1 MEECLHLLFYVEG
14 ENTMAKEKI
23 LIVDDEEH
31 IIELLKF
38 NLLNAGY
45 EVLTANDG
53 IDAVKIAK
61 AEKPSLL
68 LLDLMLPGIDGFD
81 VCKEIKRNNEMKNTS
96 IVMLTAKGEELD
108 KILGLELG
116 ADDYITKPFS
126 VRELLARVKAVLRRT
141 NSFNDPED
149 EIYDSQNLKVD
160 FERHEVSVNSEKVDL
175 TLKEFELLQILI
187 KNKGKILKRETL
199 LDKIWG
205 YEYIGE
211 TRTVDVHIR
220 YLRKKIEEDDKNP
233 RFIETIRG
241 VGYRFN
247 PAE

>member
-1 MEECLHLLFYVEG
+1 MEECLHLLFYVKG

-53 IDAVKIAK
+53 IDAVRIAK

-141 NSFNDPED
+141 NSFNDAEE

-160 FERHEVSVNSEKVDL
+160 FERHEVSVNGEKVDL

>member
-1 MEECLHLLFYVEG
+1 MS
-14 ENTMAKEKI
+14 KEKI

-31 IIELLKF
+31 IVELLKF
-38 NLLNAGY
+38 NLQSAGY
-45 EVLTANDG
+45 EVMEANNG
-53 IDAVKIAK
+53 IDALKIAN
-61 AEKPSLL
+61 ENKPSLM
-68 LLDLMLPGIDGFD
+68 LLDLMLPGMDGFD

-96 IVMLTAKGEELD
+96 IIMLTAKGEELD

-141 NSFNDPED
+141 NTFSESDS
-149 EIYDSQNLKVD
+149 EIYKSKSLTVN
-160 FERHEVSVNSEKVDL
+160 FERREVVVNNNKVDL
-175 TLKEFELLQILI
+175 SLKEFELLQILI
-187 KNKGKILKRETL
+187 KNKGKILKREVL

-247 PAE
+247 PEE

>member
-1 MEECLHLLFYVEG
+1 
-14 ENTMAKEKI
+14 MANEKI

-31 IIELLKF
+31 IVELLHF
-38 NLLNAGY
+38 NLVNAGY
-45 EVLTANDG
+45 EVLSANNG

-68 LLDLMLPGIDGFD
+68 LLDLMLPGMDGFY
-81 VCKEIKRNNEMKNTS
+81 VCKEIKRDSEMKKTS
-96 IVMLTAKGEELD
+96 IIMLTAKGEELD

-141 NSFNDPED
+141 SSFNEAED
-149 EIYDSQNLKVD
+149 DVYNSENLKVD
-160 FERHEVSVNSEKVDL
+160 FERHEVYVNDRKVDL

-187 KNKGKILKRETL
+187 KNKGRILKRETL

>member
-1 MEECLHLLFYVEG
+1 
-14 ENTMAKEKI
+14 MAKEKI

-31 IIELLKF
+31 IIELIKF

-53 IDAVKIAK
+53 IEAVKLAK
-61 AEKPSLL
+61 AEKPSLM

-81 VCKEIKRNNEMKNTS
+81 VCKEIKRDSEMKKTS
-96 IVMLTAKGEELD
+96 IIMLTAKGEELD

-141 NSFNDPED
+141 STFS
-149 EIYDSQNLKVD
+149 EIEESDTYASQNLKVD
-160 FERHEVSVNSEKVDL
+160 FERHDVYVNEQKVDL

>member
-1 MEECLHLLFYVEG
+1 
-14 ENTMAKEKI
+14 MAKEKI

-31 IIELLKF
+31 IIELLRF

-45 EVLTANDG
+45 EIFTANNG

-81 VCKEIKRNNEMKNTS
+81 VCKEIKRDNEMKKTS
-96 IVMLTAKGEELD
+96 IIMLTAKGEELD

-141 NSFNDPED
+141 NSFSETEED
-149 EIYDSQNLKVD
+149 FYDSQNLKVE
-160 FERHEVSVNSEKVDL
+160 FERHEVFVNGEKVDL

-187 KNKGKILKRETL
+187 KNKGKILTRETL

>member
-1 MEECLHLLFYVEG
+1 
-14 ENTMAKEKI
+14 MAKEKI

-45 EVLTANDG
+45 DVFTANDG
-53 IDAVKIAK
+53 VEAVKIAR
-61 AEKPSLL
+61 AEKPNLL

-81 VCKEIKRNNEMKNTS
+81 VCKEIKRDNEMKKTS
-96 IVMLTAKGEELD
+96 IIMLTAKGEELD

-141 NSFNDPED
+141 NSFNEMDED
-149 EIYDSQNLKVD
+149 VYESKNLKVD
-160 FERHEVSVNSEKVDL
+160 FERHEVYINNEKIDL

-233 RFIETIRG
+233 KYIETIRG

>member
-1 MEECLHLLFYVEG
+1 MSMEKV
-14 ENTMAKEKI
+14 

-31 IIELLKF
+31 IVELLDF
-38 NLLNAGY
+38 NLKNAGY
-45 EVLTANDG
+45 ETFKACDG
-53 IDAVKIAK
+53 IEALKLVNE
-61 AEKPSLL
+61 EKPNLM

-81 VCKEIKRNNEMKNTS
+81 VCKEIKKNKDMKNIS
-96 IVMLTAKGEELD
+96 IIMLTAKGEELD

-141 NSFNDPED
+141 AAVSEEESD
-149 EIYDSQNLKVD
+149 IYESKSLKVD
-160 FERHEVSVNSEKVDL
+160 FERHEVVVNGEKVDL
-175 TLKEFELLQILI
+175 TLKEFELLHILI
-187 KNKGKILKRETL
+187 KNKGKILKREML

-233 RFIETIRG
+233 KFIETIRG

-247 PAE
+247 PN

>member
-1 MEECLHLLFYVEG
+1 
-14 ENTMAKEKI
+14 MAKEKI

-31 IIELLKF
+31 IVELIKF
-38 NLLNAGY
+38 NLINRGY
-45 EVLTANDG
+45 DVLTANDG
-53 IDAVKIAK
+53 IEAIKIIK
-61 AEKPSLL
+61 VEKPSLV
-68 LLDLMLPGIDGFD
+68 LLDLMLPGIDGYD
-81 VCKEIKRNNEMKNTS
+81 VCKEIKRDKDMQNIS
-96 IVMLTAKGEELD
+96 IIMLTAKGEEFD

-126 VRELLARVKAVLRRT
+126 VRELIARVKAVLRRT
-141 NSFNDPED
+141 NTFSELYED
-149 EIYDSQNLKVD
+149 VYESKSLKVD
-160 FERHEVSVNSEKVDL
+160 FERHEVLVDGKEVDL

-187 KNKGKILKRETL
+187 KNKGKILNREVL

-220 YLRKKIEEDDKNP
+220 YLRKKIEKDDKNP
-233 RFIETIRG
+233 KFIQTIRG

-247 PAE
+247 PIE

>member
-1 MEECLHLLFYVEG
+1 
-14 ENTMAKEKI
+14 MANEKI

-31 IIELLKF
+31 IVELLKF

-45 EVLTANDG
+45 EVITANNG
-53 IDAVKIAK
+53 IDALKMAK
-61 AEKPSLL
+61 NENPSLL
-68 LLDLMLPGIDGFD
+68 LLDLMLPGIDGFE
-81 VCKEIKRNNEMKNTS
+81 VCKEIKRDKNMQKTS
-96 IVMLTAKGEELD
+96 IIMLTAKGEELD

-126 VRELLARVKAVLRRT
+126 VRELLARAKAVLRRT
-141 NSFNDPED
+141 NTFDIED
-149 EIYDSQNLKVD
+149 EEVYDSQNLKIN
-160 FERHEVSVNSEKVDL
+160 FERHEVYVDGKKIDL
-175 TLKEFELLQILI
+175 TLKEFELLQILV
-187 KNKGKILKRETL
+187 KNKGKILKREVL

-220 YLRKKIEEDDKNP
+220 YLRKKIEQDDKNP
-233 RFIETIRG
+233 KFIETIRG

-247 PAE
+247 PMD

>member
-1 MEECLHLLFYVEG
+1 
-14 ENTMAKEKI
+14 MAKDKI

-45 EVLTANDG
+45 EVYTANDG
-53 IDAVKIAK
+53 INAVKIAK
-61 AEKPSLL
+61 LEKPNLI

-81 VCKEIKRNNEMKNTS
+81 VCKEIKRDKDMQNTS
-96 IVMLTAKGEELD
+96 IIMLTAKGEELD

-116 ADDYITKPFS
+116 ADDYMTKPFS

-141 NSFNDPED
+141 NSFTEVDED
-149 EIYDSQNLKVD
+149 VYNSQSLKVD
-160 FERHEVSVNSEKVDL
+160 FERHEVFVNGDKVDL

-187 KNKGKILKRETL
+187 KNKGKILRRETL

-247 PAE
+247 PVEQ